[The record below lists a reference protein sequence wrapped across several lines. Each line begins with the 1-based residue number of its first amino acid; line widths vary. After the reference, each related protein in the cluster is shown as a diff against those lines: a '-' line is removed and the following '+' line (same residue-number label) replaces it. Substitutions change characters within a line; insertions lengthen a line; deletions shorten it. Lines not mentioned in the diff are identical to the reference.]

1 MSDGDEVCVIV
12 GMFDGCVVGESVG
25 DILIV
30 GSLLGALLGCKMM
43 GIPISIYPHE
53 HLDGLPGYAAVKSQ
67 FRSSLPAEFWPAVLQ
82 P

>member
-1 MSDGDEVCVIV
+1 MV
-12 GMFDGCVVGESVG
+12 GTSDGCVDGVCVG

-43 GIPISIYPHE
+43 GIPISIYSHE

-67 FRSSLPAEFWPAVLQ
+67 FRSSLAAEFWPAVLQ